1 MSTSTFDTLDAMR
14 RLEQAGMD
22 RAQAEATVETM
33 REAQAELATKADLRT
48 DLAALESRLLLAL
61 AELRA
66 RTSTG
71 HCGYRA
77 PGIVAII
84 GAFIAIAAAL
94 EDPLIDPPARE
105 TRIARGGSPGAPC
118 ERHRVRGRIQA
129 ARAPSGTEGPL
140 A

>member
-33 REAQAELATKADLRT
+33 REAQSELATKADLRT

-61 AELRA
+61 AELR
-66 RTSTG
+66 TDL
-71 HCGYRA
+71 YRA
-77 PGIVAII
+77 LWIQGAGIVAII

-94 EDPLIDPPARE
+94 KIL
-105 TRIARGGSPGAPC
+105 
-118 ERHRVRGRIQA
+118 
-129 ARAPSGTEGPL
+129 
-140 A
+140 